1 MQLFDR
7 FLRFLAL
14 LSGGVLLILMVYTVV
29 DVVLR
34 YVFNKPFSGSL
45 EFTEFSMV
53 LIVFLAIAY
62 TGWTGGHIAVD
73 LFEKY
78 LDRPGLR
85 FLPSVLAFTGSVLF
99 AVIAW
104 RVTLEAFGAM
114 SQISNML
121 RWPHFPFRLTVAF
134 GAAVF
139 AVVLAIQGVQA
150 LRHSPNEE

>member
-78 LDRPGLR
+78 LDHPSLR
-85 FLPSVLAFTGSVLF
+85 FLPAVLAFTGSLLF
-99 AVIAW
+99 VVIAW
-104 RVTLEAFGAM
+104 RVTLEAFGGM

-150 LRHSPNEE
+150 LRHRPNGG